1 MVPVD
6 TIAAEPAP
14 PLAPTSRKAAI
25 VTYGCQMNDADSAEI
40 KRALLGR
47 GFTIVRTEREADL
60 VLLNTCTVRKK
71 AEDKVFGKLGH
82 LKAFKREKP
91 GLVIGVLGCM
101 GASSRDEIE
110 SEAPFVDFVL
120 PPHQLDTLTQIVDM
134 RFPGTVP
141 GETGE
146 DLDPTDSPFK
156 AFVNISRGCDNN
168 CTFCIVPMVRGP
180 EVCFPYD
187 EIHRQV
193 ARLAGQGVQEVT
205 LLGQNVNSYRLDGL
219 EFADLLD
226 KLATAFPDVRFRFT
240 SPHPKDFPD
249 RCIDVLAKHAN
260 ICKQVHM
267 PLQSGS
273 ERVLRTMK
281 RGYSIKRFMSIVEKM
296 RAQMPGIALST
307 DVICGFPGETEE
319 DFQDTLRVMREV
331 RFDSAYMFFYSPR
344 QGTAAVDLPGHL
356 PVEVR
361 KERLRRLI
369 DQQLVITLERNT
381 RMVGTTERV
390 LVEHKARKPEGCL
403 SGRTDTN
410 KLVIFRGPENLIGTV
425 IQVKIVG
432 ADGVTV
438 FGEQVEPVASA
449 TLEELS
455 VAAC

>member
-1 MVPVD
+1 MEKETQPK
-6 TIAAEPAP
+6 
-14 PLAPTSRKAAI
+14 KAAI
-25 VTYGCQMNDADSAEI
+25 VTYGCQMNEADSAEV
-40 KRALLGR
+40 KRALLAK
-47 GFTIVRTEREADL
+47 GFTIVKSEREADL

-82 LKAFKREKP
+82 LKAFKRERP

-146 DLDPTDSPFK
+146 DLDPAECPFK

-180 EVCFPYD
+180 EVCFPYE

-193 ARLAGQGVQEVT
+193 ARLAGQGVLEVT

-219 EFADLLD
+219 EFADVLD
-226 KLATAFPDVRFRFT
+226 RLAVAFPNVRFRFT

-249 RCIDVLAKHAN
+249 RCIEVLARHAN

-267 PLQSGS
+267 PIQSGS
-273 ERVLRTMK
+273 DRVLRSMK
-281 RGYSIKRFMSIVEKM
+281 RGYNMKRFMSIVEKM
-296 RAQMPGIALST
+296 RAAMPDIALST
-307 DVICGFPGETEE
+307 DVICGFPGETEDE
-319 DFQDTLRVMREV
+319 FQETLAAMRAV
-331 RFDSAYMFFYSPR
+331 RFDSAYMFYYSPR
-344 QGTAAVDLPGHL
+344 QGTAAVDIEGHL

-369 DQQLVITLERNT
+369 DQQLGITLERNT
-381 RMVGTTERV
+381 RMVGQTETV
-390 LVEHKARKPEGCL
+390 LVEHVARKPEGCL

-410 KLVIFRGPENLIGTV
+410 KLVIFRGDPALIGTLV
-425 IQVKIVG
+425 PVKIVG

-438 FGEQVEPVASA
+438 FGELAGAPHVASA
-449 TLEELS
+449 GAHPAPAPTLIQVS
-455 VAAC
+455 TSRP